1 MPTKRVTAIL
11 TALALAGGLAA
22 CGGSSG
28 DSDAKEITVYSADGM
43 KFQTGDG
50 FYDKVFADFE
60 KETGIKIKYVEGGSG
75 EMVGRLSRE
84 KNNVQADVIIVL
96 PPFIQQA
103 DSRGLLQRYVPKGA
117 EKVAAD
123 DKDPNGMWTSVV
135 KNYFCFIY
143 NTDEL
148 DTPPRTWQDLLDPR
162 FEGKLQ
168 YSTPGVAGDGTAV
181 VLKAIHDFGG
191 LDPAM
196 DYLKDLQKNNVG
208 PSSSTG
214 ALIPKVAKGELLVSN
229 GDVQMSYAN
238 AKSMPNQSIFFVG
251 TDGKAP
257 TTFSLPYAA
266 GLVKNG
272 PHEENAKRFLD
283 ALMSVESQKK
293 IPLSG
298 GGVPARADVPA
309 TGANAEEIKR
319 AMDGVEVFTPDWPK
333 VNDELETYLDAWREA
348 TGS

>member
-1 MPTKRVTAIL
+1 MPAKRVAAIL
-11 TALALAGGLAA
+11 TALCLGAGLSA
-22 CGGSSG
+22 CGGTSG
-28 DSDAKEITVYSADGM
+28 DSDAKELTVYSADGLR
-43 KFQTGDG
+43 FQTGDG
-50 FYDKVFADFE
+50 FFDKVFADFE
-60 KETGIKIKYVEGGSG
+60 RETGIKIKYVEGGSG

-84 KNNVQADVIIVL
+84 KSNVQADVIIVL

-103 DSRGLLQRYVPKGA
+103 DSRGLLQRYVPAGA
-117 EKVAAD
+117 DKVAAD

-148 DTPPRTWQDLLDPR
+148 DAPPKTWEELLDPK
-162 FEGKLQ
+162 FKEKFQ

-181 VLKAIHDFGG
+181 VLKAMHDFGG
-191 LDPAM
+191 LEPAM
-196 DYLKDLQKNNVG
+196 DYLEDLQKNNVG

-238 AKSMPNQSIFFVG
+238 AKSMPNQAISFIG
-251 TDGKAP
+251 AEGKAP

-266 GLVKNG
+266 GLVRNA
-272 PHEENAKRFLD
+272 PHKANAKRFLD
-283 ALMSVESQKK
+283 ALLTVESQKK

-309 TGANAEEIKR
+309 EGPNAAEIEA
-319 AMDGVEVFTPDWPK
+319 AMEGVEVFTPDWPK
-333 VNDELETYLDAWREA
+333 VNDELDTYLDAWREA